1 MINRHTTSANLA
13 DRNLAIGAIARYLK
27 RHDSR
32 SGGMSLKRLTLRVT
46 EALEV
51 RGHNT
56 APIYFMDTLP
66 GISWY
71 QGCLLKWNS
80 KGGFNVTIDW

>member
-1 MINRHTTSANLA
+1 MLNRHTTSADLSS
-13 DRNLAIGAIARYLK
+13 RTLAIVAISRYLK

-32 SGGMSLKRLTLRVT
+32 SGGMSLRRITLRVT
-46 EALEV
+46 EALQV
-51 RGHNT
+51 RGYNA
-56 APIYFMDTLP
+56 APVYFMDTLP

-80 KGGFNVTIDW
+80 KGGFNVTIG